1 MRLRYTFVID
11 EHSRF
16 ILESR
21 IFLRTI
27 LAGGVAPT
35 DIVAQVTARSGE
47 VGKRVA
53 AQFGVRALDL
63 PLGPDGAYCNKINQL
78 FTLADEDF
86 DVLVA
91 CDTDVAIMRPLDEM
105 ATPEFVRARRVDQEN
120 PPLAVLERIREYL
133 GVPQE
138 PELAAPTCCPE
149 ARTYAMN
156 CNGGM
161 LLIPRRFM
169 QPLGETWLGYAT
181 RLTEQRH
188 LLEQWVNHIDQVSWA
203 FAMLKLALPFQ
214 ELPLEYNF
222 PTNLARRRIP
232 PHTYARPVVLHYHRS
247 LDRRGRLRPT
257 GVGLVDESISEANR
271 RLREGGGNSSKGSAG
286 AMTGCNGRR
295 VLAAAGVLLALATVA
310 GALGAH
316 TLKGHWAAQQ
326 LEVYETAVR
335 YQFYHSLGLLG
346 IGLALRTFNVGALRA
361 AAVLVLVGIILF
373 SGSLYALT
381 LGAPRVMGAVTPLGG
396 VALITGWML
405 FAYGAWR
412 ELGTTD

>member
-1 MRLRYTFVID
+1 MRLRYSFVID

-27 LAGGVAPT
+27 LAAGVRPT

-47 VGKRVA
+47 VGKGIA

-63 PLGPDGAYCNKINQL
+63 PLGPDGAYCNKIHQL

-91 CDTDVAIMRPLDEM
+91 CDTDLAIMRPLDDV
-105 ATPEFVRARRVDQEN
+105 ATTEHVRARRVDQEN
-120 PPLAVLERIREYL
+120 PPLPVLERIREFL
-133 GVPQE
+133 GVPQQ
-138 PELAAPTCCPE
+138 PEWVAPTCVPQG
-149 ARTYAMN
+149 RTYALN

-169 QPLGETWLGYAT
+169 QPLGEAWLGYAT

-203 FAMLKLALPFQ
+203 FAMLKAGLPFQ

-222 PTNLARRRIP
+222 PTNLARKRIP
-232 PHTYARPVVLHYHRS
+232 RGTYGQPVVLHYHRS
-247 LDRRGRLRPT
+247 LDRRGRVRTT
-257 GVGLVDESISEANR
+257 GVGLVDKSIREANR
-271 RLREGGGNSSKGSAG
+271 RLREGAGSPSLE
-286 AMTGCNGRR
+286 GRW

-316 TLKGHWAAQQ
+316 TLKSHWASER
-326 LEVYETAVR
+326 LDVYETAVR

-346 IGLALRTFNVGALRA
+346 IGLTLRTFNVGAVRA
-361 AAVLVLVGIILF
+361 AAGLVLVGIVLF
-373 SGSLYALT
+373 SGSLYGLT
-381 LGAPRVMGAVTPLGG
+381 MGAPQMVGVVTPLGG
-396 VALITGWML
+396 VALIAGWVV

-412 ELGTTD
+412 ERT